1 MKIANYEVKHNR
13 WYFLCKILIWQ
24 FQDQECRLLTVGAWY
39 SMTGY
44 GVAFPRFYIFLLFL
58 SFSFWY
64 FSGTQW
70 LFPGSHFLC
79 FTFPTEDKVLLSSQ
93 KWNLHICFS
102 AQENI
107 LQNLII
113 FRIIYKKFFI
123 IFRKSKY
130 FQSFNRKVVDYSENG
145 TASWNI
151 SHFISFPKYL
161 PFNSFD
167 NIWLIIPILH

>member
-1 MKIANYEVKHNR
+1 
-13 WYFLCKILIWQ
+13 
-24 FQDQECRLLTVGAWY
+24 
-39 SMTGY
+39 MTGY

-58 SFSFWY
+58 SFSFFGNFLVPNDFSQFSHFPTFLFLSFWN

-70 LFPGSHFLC
+70 LAFPGFHFLC

-113 FRIIYKKFFI
+113 FRIIYKKIWLFSGSQNTSKASTGRSWTTARMVQPAETYHISFHFQNICLSTVLI
-123 IFRKSKY
+123 IFH
-130 FQSFNRKVVDYSENG
+130 
-145 TASWNI
+145 W
-151 SHFISFPKYL
+151 
-161 PFNSFD
+161 
-167 NIWLIIPILH
+167 

>member
-1 MKIANYEVKHNR
+1 
-13 WYFLCKILIWQ
+13 
-24 FQDQECRLLTVGAWY
+24 
-39 SMTGY
+39 MTGY

-58 SFSFWY
+58 SFSFFGNFLVPNDFSQFSHFPTFLFLSFWN

-70 LFPGSHFLC
+70 LAFPGFHFLC
-79 FTFPTEDKVLLSSQ
+79 FTFPTEDKVLPSSQ

-113 FRIIYKKFFI
+113 FRTIYKKIWLFSGSQNT
-123 IFRKSKY
+123 SKA
-130 FQSFNRKVVDYSENG
+130 STGRLWT
-145 TASWNI
+145 TARMVQPAETY
-151 SHFISFPKYL
+151 HISFPKYL

-167 NIWLIIPILH
+167 NISLIIPILHYE

>member
-1 MKIANYEVKHNR
+1 MSFADSGCLVLNDWLWRRFSQVSH
-13 WYFLCKILIWQ
+13 FLTFSFSLFGNFLVPNDFSQ
-24 FQDQECRLLTVGAWY
+24 F
-39 SMTGY
+39 SH
-44 GVAFPRFYIFLLFL
+44 FPIFLFL
-58 SFSFWY
+58 SFWN

-70 LFPGSHFLC
+70 LAFPGFHFLC

>member
-1 MKIANYEVKHNR
+1 MRQNTIGDISSVK
-13 WYFLCKILIWQ
+13 
-24 FQDQECRLLTVGAWY
+24 
-39 SMTGY
+39 
-44 GVAFPRFYIFLLFL
+44 LLFDNFRTRSAVCWQWVLGTQWLAMASLFPGFTFSYFFSL
-58 SFSFWY
+58 SFWN

-70 LFPGSHFLC
+70 LAFPGFHFLC
-79 FTFPTEDKVLLSSQ
+79 FTFPTEDKVLPSSQ

-113 FRIIYKKFFI
+113 FRIIYKKNLI